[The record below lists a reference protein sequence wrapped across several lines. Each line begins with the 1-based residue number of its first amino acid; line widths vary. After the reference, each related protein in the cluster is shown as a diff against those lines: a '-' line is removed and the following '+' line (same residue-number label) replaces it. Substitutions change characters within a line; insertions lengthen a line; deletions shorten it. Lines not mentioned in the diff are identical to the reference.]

1 MSVTIKRSVGVF
13 SVMSNISVKM
23 EDVVLEKLAPG
34 ESVTFEIPK
43 EQESIKISTALT
55 SKTFTVED
63 GETFDIVRNN
73 LMWGLRYL
81 ICFALIITTLIP
93 FFNNFSIARSTIFI
107 HLFFII
113 GLTIFDMFVPKYL
126 IKRTSDLSEKEQH
139 WNSY

>member
-1 MSVTIKRSVGVF
+1 MSVTIKRSVGAF

-23 EDVVLEKLAPG
+23 DDVVLEKLAPG

-43 EQESIKISTALT
+43 EQETIKISTALT
-55 SKTFTVED
+55 SKIFTVED
-63 GETFDIVRNN
+63 GETFDIVRYN

-81 ICFALIITTLIP
+81 ICFALMITALIP
-93 FFNNFSIARSTIFI
+93 FFNDFSMTRSTIYMQ
-107 HLFFII
+107 LFFII

-126 IKRTSDLSEKEQH
+126 IKRTSEMSEKEQH